1 MSKEN
6 RSKSSASA
14 SESVQSAGKLGLRLD
29 SDGAKFDAQSVLSS
43 LGGWLGIVESI
54 VPGTAFVVVFTL
66 TQSIFTAIVVGSALS
81 LGFISRQIIMR
92 RSLAQALVGIVAM
105 GLAAYFALKPGG
117 NPKDYFLPGLL
128 TNLAYAVVLAVSILV
143 RWPIVGVL
151 AGFLTG
157 DGLSW
162 RSNKPLLRRFSA
174 VTGIWVAL
182 FVLRLAIEIPLFLA
196 NQLATLGI
204 AKLVLGIPMY
214 ALTLWMSWLGLR
226 SAFQSKR

>member
-1 MSKEN
+1 VTKALGNESNE
-6 RSKSSASA
+6 SSLKS
-14 SESVQSAGKLGLRLD
+14 EQSVSKLGLRLD

-43 LGGWLGIVESI
+43 LGGWLGIFESI
-54 VPGTAFVVVFTL
+54 VPGTAFVVLFTL
-66 TQSIFTAIVVGSALS
+66 TQSIFTAIIVGSALS
-81 LGFISRQIIMR
+81 LGFVARQIIMR
-92 RSLAQALVGIVAM
+92 RSLAQALVGIVTM

-128 TNLAYAVVLAVSILV
+128 TNLAYAVVLTVSILV

-157 DGLSW
+157 DGLTW
-162 RSNKPLLRRFSA
+162 RSNKSLLRRFSA

-204 AKLVLGIPMY
+204 AKLVLGMPMY
-214 ALTLWMSWLGLR
+214 ALTIWMSWLGMR
-226 SAFQSKR
+226 SAFQSKL